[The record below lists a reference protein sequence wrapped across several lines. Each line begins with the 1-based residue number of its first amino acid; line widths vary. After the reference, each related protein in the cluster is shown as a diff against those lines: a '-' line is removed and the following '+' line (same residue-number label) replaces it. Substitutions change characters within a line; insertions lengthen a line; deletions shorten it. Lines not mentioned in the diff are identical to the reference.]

1 MPEIK
6 SHHQQPNLGRRVVL
20 FQFDLRLYNQGYLYL
35 VTGDEGDTVNT
46 VTFDGQVYSPWA
58 IKSSGWEMKS
68 AGTVPRPKLSL
79 ANTSNILTALVENNN
94 DLEGCTV
101 KRIITYDRYLDD
113 GAEPDPLQTKPIDEY
128 IINRKTGSVSG
139 ESISFELV
147 SPMDQEGTY
156 LPRRQANRDYCPLV
170 YRIFNPVTSQ
180 FDHDPEI
187 VTCPYDENTNGGLMY
202 DANDQQ
208 VTDPTLDTC
217 GKRLGS
223 CKIRHGNL
231 PLPFGAFPGLSR
243 VKVQ

>member
-1 MPEIK
+1 MSNII
-6 SHHQQPNLGRRVVL
+6 SHHQQPNLGQRITL
-20 FQFDLRLYNQGYLYL
+20 FEFDLRLYDQGHLYL
-35 VTGDEGDTVNT
+35 VTGDEGDTVHP
-46 VTFDGQVYSPWA
+46 VTFDSQLYSPWA

-68 AGTVPRPKLSL
+68 AGTIPRPKLSL
-79 ANTSNILTALVENNN
+79 ANTSNILTALVEGNS

-113 GAEPDPLQTKPIDEY
+113 GQEPDPMQTKPIDEY
-128 IINRKTGSVSG
+128 IINRKLSSVSG
-139 ESISFELV
+139 ESITFELV
-147 SPMDQEGTY
+147 SPMDQEGTM

-170 YRIFNPVTSQ
+170 YRIFNSGTGQ
-180 FDHDPEI
+180 FDHEEDI

-202 DANDQQ
+202 DSNDQQ
-208 VTDPTLDTC
+208 VTNGADDVC

-243 VKVQ
+243 VKAQ